1 MNAPTP
7 EITAESAM
15 TKDMLEASIF
25 SLYEN
30 PIERKNAMDEMASV
44 YGIDMETGIRIP
56 GSEAEQ
62 ALEAGMAS
70 FEEQEKQIAAQAA
83 EQEAPEPA
91 AEEKAKDPVPVPDPE
106 AEPASPPP
114 APPADPAVEALQRQ
128 LAEERAARAAMEQQM
143 RDQQA
148 AQQNEAQEAKKAE
161 HARLDAEME
170 QTIKAAEENYGEDFA
185 KPMRMMFEQQ
195 KQARDALMEQQFA
208 APPAPPEPDLGD
220 PGTALAANPVLSKW
234 QAADG
239 DEWKRAVQLDNEL
252 MASPEYLKMNFA
264 QRFAVVAEK
273 VNVEL
278 AAAQR
283 GTPEK
288 PEKEA
293 TEVEKA
299 IDKLNAGPDTPSSLT
314 DLGGGGPVDDAT
326 KAYAAMAP
334 MDLLLSGQDTET
346 MDRLLDRIDGVA
358 A

>member
-1 MNAPTP
+1 MNAPAP
-7 EITAESAM
+7 EITADSAM

-83 EQEAPEPA
+83 EQEAPEPDKEPEPEPA
-91 AEEKAKDPVPVPDPE
+91 AEAKADD
-106 AEPASPPP
+106 PPP
-114 APPADPAVEALQRQ
+114 APPSDPAVEALQRQ

-161 HARLDAEME
+161 NARIDAEME
-170 QTIKAAEENYGEDFA
+170 ATIKAAEENYGEDFA

-195 KQARDALMEQQFA
+195 KQARDTLMEQQFA
-208 APPAPPEPDLGD
+208 APPAEPAPDLGD
-220 PGTALAANPVLSKW
+220 PGAALAANPVLSKW

-239 DEWKRAVQLDNEL
+239 DEWKRAVQLDNEM

-264 QRFAVVAEK
+264 QRFAAVAEK
-273 VNVEL
+273 VNAEL

>member
-1 MNAPTP
+1 MNAPAP
-7 EITAESAM
+7 EIDADSAM

-25 SLYEN
+25 ALYEN
-30 PIERKNAMDEMASV
+30 PIERKNAMDEMAAV

-70 FEEQEKQIAAQAA
+70 FEEQEKQIAAQAT
-83 EQEAPEPA
+83 EQEAPEPDKEPEPEPA
-91 AEEKAKDPVPVPDPE
+91 AEAKADD
-106 AEPASPPP
+106 PPP
-114 APPADPAVEALQRQ
+114 APPSDPAVEALQRQ
-128 LAEERAARAAMEQQM
+128 LQMERDARHALEQQM

-148 AQQNEAQEAKKAE
+148 AQQNDALEAKKAE
-161 HARLDAEME
+161 NARLDAEME

-195 KQARDALMEQQFA
+195 KQARDALVEQQFA

-234 QAADG
+234 QEADG
-239 DEWKRAVQLDNEL
+239 DEWKRAVQIDNEM

-264 QRFAVVAEK
+264 DRFAVVANK
-273 VNVEL
+273 VNAEL

-288 PEKEA
+288 PAQEA
-293 TEVEKA
+293 TEVDKA
-299 IDKLNAGPDTPSSLT
+299 LDKLKAEPDTPSSLT

-326 KAYAAMAP
+326 KAYAEMAP

-346 MDRLLDRIDGVA
+346 MDRLLDRYDGVA